1 VHVAPADAPDD
12 LVSIAADIPSA
23 LRVTTVRVVD
33 LPARWRSYPAP
44 EELAAL
50 GTEWVARGTSIALR
64 VPSVIVP
71 TEYNYLL
78 NPAHPDFHRIRIGSA
93 HRFGFDPR
101 LRG

>member
-1 VHVAPADAPDD
+1 VAPADAPDD

-23 LRVTTVRVVD
+23 LRVTTVRVDD

-44 EELAAL
+44 EELAGL
-50 GTEWVARGTSIALR
+50 GTEWVARGTSVALR
-64 VPSVIVP
+64 VPSAIVP
-71 TEYNYLL
+71 TEHNYRL
-78 NPAHPDFHRIRIGSA
+78 NPAHPEFHRVRIGSA